1 MSLGPVILDLESSSL
16 SAADKERLKHPQC
29 GGVIL
34 FTRNFESVKQLTEL
48 VAEIRS
54 LRDPHL
60 IVSVDHEGG
69 RVQRFHEGFTRLPP
83 AAVFGQLF
91 DKDKQAALQLTEHT
105 GWLMASELRACG
117 IDLSYAPVLDLDRG
131 ISGVIGDR
139 AFHHD
144 GQKIA
149 RLAHAYMTGMKKAGM
164 AAVGKHFPGHGSIKE
179 DSHVSLP
186 VDDRS
191 LPDIMAEDVLPFERM
206 VEYGLDGIMPAHVVY
221 SQVDEQPAGFSSFWL
236 KDILRQQLGFQGVI
250 FSDDLSMAGAEQA
263 GSYPERAKAALDAGC
278 DVVLVCNHCAA
289 ANEVLA
295 SLEGFSNAPSQMRMA
310 RLHGRKPVTFTE
322 LKKNPDWQKT
332 NKQLQ
337 KFIDEPN
344 LEFDI

>member
-1 MSLGPVILDLESSSL
+1 MSLGPVILDLESTFL
-16 SAADKERLKHPQC
+16 SAADIERLKHPQC

-34 FTRNFESVKQLTEL
+34 FTRNFESVDQLTAL
-48 VAEIRS
+48 VTAIRS

-83 AAVFGQLF
+83 AAVFGRVF
-91 DKDKQAALQLTEHT
+91 DKDKHAALELTERA

-117 IDLSYAPVLDLDRG
+117 IDLSYAPVLDLGRG

-144 GQKIA
+144 GQKVA
-149 RLAHAYMTGMKKAGM
+149 RLAHAYMVGMKKAGM

-186 VDDRS
+186 LDKRP
-191 LPDIMAEDVLPFERM
+191 LPDILAEDVVPFERM
-206 VEYGLDGIMPAHVVY
+206 IEYGLDGIMPAHVIY
-221 SQVDEQPAGFSSFWL
+221 SEVDTQPAGFSSFWL
-236 KDILRQQLGFQGVI
+236 KDILRKQLGFQGVI

-263 GSYPERAKAALDAGC
+263 GSYAQRAKIALDAGC
-278 DVVLVCNHCAA
+278 DVVLVCNHTDA
-289 ANEVLA
+289 ANEVLE
-295 SLEGFSNAPSQMRMA
+295 SLEGFNNTTSQMRMT
-310 RLHGRKPVTFTE
+310 RLHGRHPVTFTE
-322 LKKNPDWQKT
+322 LKNNRHWQKT
-332 NKQLQ
+332 SEQLQ
-337 KFIDEPN
+337 KLVDEPN

>member
-1 MSLGPVILDLESSSL
+1 VSLGPVILDFESTSL
-16 SAADKERLKHPQC
+16 STADKERLKHPQC

-34 FTRNFESVKQLTEL
+34 FTRNFESIDQLTEL

-91 DKDKQAALQLTEHT
+91 DKDKHAALQLTERA

-117 IDLSYAPVLDLDRG
+117 IDLSYAPVLDLGRG

-149 RLAHAYMTGMKKAGM
+149 RLAHAYMMGMKKAGM

-186 VDDRS
+186 YDERS

-206 VEYGLDGIMPAHVVY
+206 IEYGLDGIMPAHVIY
-221 SQVDEQPAGFSSFWL
+221 SQVDKQAAGFSSFWL

-263 GSYPERAKAALDAGC
+263 GSYAQRAKTALDAGC
-278 DVVLVCNHCAA
+278 DVVLVCNHSAA
-289 ANEVLA
+289 ANEVLE
-295 SLEGFSNAPSQMRMA
+295 SLEGFSHTPSQMRMT

-322 LKKNPDWQKT
+322 LKNNRDWQRA
-332 NKQLQ
+332 NEQLQ
-337 KFIDEPN
+337 QLVDEPN